1 MLHMLIRMLPPLI
14 FCLFNPHAAC
24 LWSACSRSY
33 GTKCVHNLF
42 LFHINTFSH
51 FIVTYILQLQN
62 RMSQDNVSIIIA
74 DLGYVYI
81 WLYALL
87 CCNLKLIQ
95 LYDTS
100 SVFNIEYNWNDLVSN
115 DSMLLYEHNHTG
127 RFMNFIFWW
136 IMITPSSPSH

>member
-1 MLHMLIRMLPPLI
+1 MLIRMLPLLI
-14 FCLFNPHAAC
+14 FCLFIHMQLAC
-24 LWSACSRSY
+24 EALA
-33 GTKCVHNLF
+33 
-42 LFHINTFSH
+42 
-51 FIVTYILQLQN
+51 QEAMN

-74 DLGYVYI
+74 DLGYGYI

-127 RFMNFIFWW
+127 RFMNFIFGWV
-136 IMITPSSPSH
+136 MITPSSPSH